1 MALTRIRSNFDHLFD
16 KNLKDLVRG
25 IRTNKENEAKYIAM
39 CIDEIKQELKQPDT
53 FVKANAI
60 EKIAYLQ
67 MLGYDISWAAF
78 NIVEVMASKIFYIKR
93 IGYLAATQCFRE
105 QSDVL
110 MLTTN
115 MIRKDLQSSN
125 MYHVG
130 IALSGL
136 SCFVTTDLARDL
148 ASDVVNLLTSSRPYI
163 RKKAVLLLYKLFLK
177 YPESLRPTF
186 PILKERLEDD
196 DAGVQSAAVN
206 VICELARKNP
216 KNYISLSPIF
226 FKLMTTSSNNW
237 MLIKIIKLFGAL
249 VPIEPKLGKKL
260 LEPLT
265 NLILSTSAMSL
276 LYECI
281 NTVIAV
287 LISISTGGPGDYTT
301 SIQLCVQKLGVLIE
315 DSDQNLK
322 YLGLLAMGRI
332 LKTYPKAVQAHKD
345 IVLRCLDD
353 KDESIRLRTLD
364 LLYGMVSKKNIM
376 EIVKKLMEHVDQ
388 AEGSFY
394 RNELLSRIISICS
407 YNNYQYISNFEW
419 YISVLVELTKV
430 EGADHGKLI
439 AEQIQ
444 DVSVRVQSIRHFSVS
459 QMALLVENGT
469 LLLSG
474 SGQQKNNISE
484 VLYAAAWICG
494 EYAEYLCNPYSVVES
509 MLKTKISLMPGHIL
523 SVYVQNIG
531 KLYSILIA
539 QYEKDNDWDS
549 IESLNN
555 LVLSK
560 LPEFQISDHLEAQ
573 ERACNLYEIVKF
585 VEKEHEKKEKMGES
599 LLSLYEGDLN
609 PVAPK
614 AQRKVPVPQGL
625 NLDEWIG
632 EPFPET
638 EDEKSDTESEPE
650 PVAPGRNP
658 IRSIEIESTESESE
672 KNILKED
679 FNKRRQ
685 QEIENNPYYVKNI
698 PKKLES
704 QDTIK
709 KPIYSTKKVNSSY
722 QISELNSPLEIPGV
736 LGMNKYIKQQEN
748 TLLWNDTKKQKNSF
762 KGKKKKNKK
771 SKKRVGEESLSVLSS
786 SPSEVEDDVVV
797 NHFVNRAEGEMP
809 DNAISTDDEGNLNE
823 EDDEI
828 KALDIDLSEPIK
840 ESEILK
846 SIEPYQRNEPS
857 KPAPLITSAS
867 VFIEKEEK
875 KKKKKE
881 KKEKKVKKEK
891 KKKSSKKL
899 NLEIEETTKKSSY
912 DVIQSSSNATN
923 TPIQQING
931 ITNNLNS
938 LESTYYLLA
947 ENNSIKLVYRIL
959 PKKEK
964 FSDLTMGVIF
974 KNKTANPIEKITFSF
989 MNTLNTILLP
999 NQTNLLD
1006 DEVPFTV
1013 GPGISEEHYYNF
1025 EIKDYTVSQKLRAT
1039 FTYFV
1044 TIDER
1049 KMEEKIDVRLSFPS
1063 IAFINYHQIGVIA
1076 FENLL
1081 ETNNEIFEND
1091 TIKFPKDTFNFNDI
1105 INKLSFYKFFIVE
1118 KVEDKIA
1125 SFYTTLL
1132 SSRNCNEEIP
1142 ICILVKNNSTIISID
1157 VKTNSRQLLHSLT
1170 SDIKDL
1176 FQGTSFIIY
1185 KDI

>member
-39 CIDEIKQELKQPDT
+39 CIEEIKQELKQPDT

-60 EKIAYLQ
+60 EKVAYLQ

-78 NIVEVMASKIFYIKR
+78 NIVEVMASRTFCIKR

-186 PILKERLEDD
+186 SILKERLEDD

-216 KNYISLSPIF
+216 KNYISLAPIF

-249 VPIEPKLGKKL
+249 VPTEPKLGKKL

-353 KDESIRLRTLD
+353 KDESIRLRALD

-430 EGADHGKLI
+430 EGANHGKLI

-494 EYAEYLCNPYSVVES
+494 EYAEYLCDPYSVVES

-539 QYEKDNDWDS
+539 QYEKENDWDS
-549 IESLNN
+549 IETLNN

-614 AQRKVPVPQGL
+614 AQRKVPIPQGL

-638 EDEKSDTESEPE
+638 EDEKSETESEPE
-650 PVAPGRNP
+650 PIAPGRNP
-658 IRSIEIESTESESE
+658 IRSIEIESTESENE
-672 KNILKED
+672 KIKSKKD
-679 FNKRRQ
+679 SIKKRQ
-685 QEIENNPYYVKNI
+685 QEIENNPYYVKNTQ
-698 PKKLES
+698 KKLDS
-704 QDTIK
+704 QDVIK
-709 KPIYSTKKVNSSY
+709 KPIYSTKKFDSY
-722 QISELNSPLEIPGV
+722 HQISELNSPLEIPGV

-748 TLLWNDTKKQKNSF
+748 TLSWNDTKTQKNLS
-762 KGKKKKNKK
+762 KGKKKKTKK
-771 SKKRVGEESLSVLSS
+771 SKKRVGEERLSVLSS

-809 DNAISTDDEGNLNE
+809 ENAVSTDDEENINE
-823 EDDEI
+823 EDNEI

-840 ESEILK
+840 ENEKLK
-846 SIEPYQRNEPS
+846 SIEPYNRQEPP

-875 KKKKKE
+875 KKKE
-881 KKEKKVKKEK
+881 TVKQ
-891 KKKSSKKL
+891 
-899 NLEIEETTKKSSY
+899 SSY
-912 DVIQSSSNATN
+912 DIIQSSSNATN

-938 LESTYYLLA
+938 YEDIYHLLG
-947 ENNSIKLVYRIL
+947 ENNSIKIVYQIL
-959 PKKEK
+959 PKKET
-964 FSDLTMGVIF
+964 FSDLTIGVIF
-974 KNKTANPIEKITFSF
+974 KNKTMNPIEKINFSF

-1006 DEVPFTV
+1006 YEDSFTI
-1013 GPGISEEHYYNF
+1013 GSGLSKEYYYNF

-1049 KMEEKIDVRLSFPS
+1049 KMEEKMDVRLSFPS
-1063 IAFINYHQIGVIA
+1063 ISFIIYRQIGTIA

-1081 ETNNEIFEND
+1081 DTKNDSFESD
-1091 TIKFPKDTFNFNDI
+1091 TIKFMKNTLNFNDV
-1105 INKLSFYKFFIVE
+1105 INKLSSSKFFIVE
-1118 KVEDKIA
+1118 KVEDKTA
-1125 SFYTTLL
+1125 SFYTILF
-1132 SSRNCNEEIP
+1132 SSRNSNEEIP
-1142 ICILVKNNSTIISID
+1142 ICLLVKNNSSTISID
-1157 VKTNSRQLLHSLT
+1157 VKTNGRQLLHSLT

-1176 FQGTSFIIY
+1176 FQETSFINHKNI
-1185 KDI
+1185 